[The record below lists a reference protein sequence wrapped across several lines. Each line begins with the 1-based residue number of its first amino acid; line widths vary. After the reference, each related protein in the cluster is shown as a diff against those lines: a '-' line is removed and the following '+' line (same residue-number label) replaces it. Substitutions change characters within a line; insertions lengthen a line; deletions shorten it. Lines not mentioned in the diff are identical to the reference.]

1 MPHVSKTKINDGLYQ
16 KLFTQLTELPVGLS
30 KRQTSNLFSS
40 LLTKTEQVML
50 TKRCAAAI
58 MFAEGYSDYRVWTVL
73 KVSPSTAA
81 RLRLQYENGAF
92 DGVVK
97 IISNRKIKDKE
108 RDEFIETLN
117 KILRLGMPSR
127 GRDRWK
133 GIL

>member
-1 MPHVSKTKINDGLYQ
+1 MPHVSKDKINEQLYQ
-16 KLFTQLTELPVGLS
+16 KLFKQLIELPVGLS
-30 KRQTSNLFSS
+30 KQQTSNLFSS

-73 KVSPSTAA
+73 KLSPSTAA
-81 RLRLQYENGAF
+81 RLRLQYQCGEF
-92 DGVVK
+92 DGVVN
-97 IISNRKIKDKE
+97 IIRSQKIKAIE
-108 RDEFIETLN
+108 REEFIETMN

-127 GRDRWK
+127 GKDRWK